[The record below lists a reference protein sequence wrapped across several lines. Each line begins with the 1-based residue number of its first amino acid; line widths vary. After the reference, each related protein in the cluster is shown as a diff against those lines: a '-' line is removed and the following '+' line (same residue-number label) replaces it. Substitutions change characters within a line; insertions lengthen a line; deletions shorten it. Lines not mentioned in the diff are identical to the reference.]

1 MYDGRMAPP
10 LQLDDAL
17 VATYVEA
24 LAAIARAD
32 REVNPEEATRLAQV
46 IAARSRTPVDPEA
59 LFFASV
65 TPEQLAAAIMG
76 RHSYRDAGASSAR
89 DIGRALVADA
99 LEVALVDGDLNAQ
112 EGRTILRYAKALG
125 LNSVD
130 VQTITPQLD
139 AWLDELT

>member
-1 MYDGRMAPP
+1 MASP

-17 VATYVEA
+17 VFVYVEA

-32 REVNPEEATRLAQV
+32 REVNPEEAARLSQV
-46 IAARSRTPVDPEA
+46 IAARSRQPVDAEA

-65 TPEQLAAAIMG
+65 TPDQLAAAVVG
-76 RHSYRDAGASSAR
+76 RNGYRDSGTSNAR
-89 DIGRALVADA
+89 EIGRALISDA

-112 EGRTILRYAKALG
+112 EGRTILRYARALG

-130 VQTITPQLD
+130 VQQITPQLD
-139 AWLDELT
+139 AWLDELA